1 MTDESSGSTQWEQ
14 RTVERSLK
22 AARQQAI
29 SKGAQF
35 IAAAVE
41 LLRTTGKADFTVLE
55 VVEQAGMS
63 LRAFYQ
69 HFATKDDLLLALVEV
84 TVHQHAA
91 AARRRVDAA
100 PDPVAKLEA
109 LVRSMF
115 GSQESD
121 DPASRGLVIFHW
133 HLADTRSDEFA
144 ATIAP
149 YVEIV
154 EDILDEGVAAGTF
167 RSDLPVPSMAT
178 LIVHTLV
185 SVLDMRVLGV
195 HVTPDDVTAD
205 QMVRWCRSAVTA
217 GTPTSP

>member
-1 MTDESSGSTQWEQ
+1 MADESSGTTQWEQ
-14 RTVERSLK
+14 RTVDRSLK

-29 SKGAQF
+29 SKGNQF

-84 TVHQHAA
+84 TIHQHAA
-91 AARRRVDAA
+91 SARRRVDAA
-100 PDPVAKLEA
+100 TGPEGKLEA

-115 GSQESD
+115 GSQETD
-121 DPASRGLVIFHW
+121 DPASRGLVLFHW
-133 HLADTRSDEFA
+133 HLADTRSAEFA
-144 ATIAP
+144 ATIQP

-154 EDILDEGVAAGTF
+154 EGIVEAGMAEGTF
-167 RSDLPVPSMAT
+167 RTDLPVPAMAA
-178 LIVHTLV
+178 LVVHTLV

-195 HVTPDDVTAD
+195 HVSPDDVTAD
-205 QMVRWCRSAVTA
+205 EMVRWCLSGVTGGA
-217 GTPTSP
+217 APA

>member
-1 MTDESSGSTQWEQ
+1 MADESSGSTQWEQ
-14 RTVERSLK
+14 RTVDRSLK

-29 SKGAQF
+29 SKGNQF

-84 TVHQHAA
+84 TIHQHAA
-91 AARRRVDAA
+91 SARRRVDAA
-100 PDPVAKLEA
+100 TGPEGKLEA

-115 GSQESD
+115 GSQETD
-121 DPASRGLVIFHW
+121 DPASRGLVLFHW
-133 HLADTRSDEFA
+133 HLADTRSAEFA
-144 ATIAP
+144 ATIQP

-154 EDILDEGVAAGTF
+154 EGIVEAGMAEGTF
-167 RSDLPVPSMAT
+167 RTDLPVPAMAA
-178 LIVHTLV
+178 LVVHTLV

-195 HVTPDDVTAD
+195 HVSPDDVTAD
-205 QMVRWCRSAVTA
+205 EMVRWCLSGVTGGA
-217 GTPTSP
+217 APA

>member
-1 MTDESSGSTQWEQ
+1 MADESSGSTQWEQ
-14 RTVERSLK
+14 RTVDRSLK

-29 SKGAQF
+29 SKGNQF

-84 TVHQHAA
+84 TIHQHAA
-91 AARRRVDAA
+91 SARRRVDAA
-100 PDPVAKLEA
+100 TGPEGKLEA

-115 GSQESD
+115 GSQETD
-121 DPASRGLVIFHW
+121 DPASRGLVLFHW
-133 HLADTRSDEFA
+133 HLADTRSAEFA
-144 ATIAP
+144 ATIQP

-154 EDILDEGVAAGTF
+154 EGIVEAGIAEGTF
-167 RSDLPVPSMAT
+167 RTDLPVPAMAA
-178 LIVHTLV
+178 LVVHTLV

-195 HVTPDDVTAD
+195 HVSPDDVTAD
-205 QMVRWCRSAVTA
+205 EMVRWCLSGVTGGA
-217 GTPTSP
+217 APA

>member
-1 MTDESSGSTQWEQ
+1 MADESSGSTQWEQ
-14 RTVERSLK
+14 RTVDRSLK

-29 SKGAQF
+29 SKGNQF

-41 LLRTTGKADFTVLE
+41 LLRTTGKSDFTVLE

-84 TVHQHAA
+84 TIHQHAA
-91 AARRRVDAA
+91 SARRRVDAA
-100 PDPVAKLEA
+100 TGPEGKLEA

-115 GSQESD
+115 GSQETD
-121 DPASRGLVIFHW
+121 DPASRGLVLFHW
-133 HLADTRSDEFA
+133 HLADTRSAEFA
-144 ATIAP
+144 ATIRP

-154 EDILDEGVAAGTF
+154 EGILEAGIAEGTF
-167 RSDLPVPSMAT
+167 RTDLPVPAMAA
-178 LIVHTLV
+178 LMVHTLV

-195 HVTPDDVTAD
+195 HVSPDDVTAD
-205 QMVRWCRSAVTA
+205 EMVRWCLSGVTGGA
-217 GTPTSP
+217 APA

>member
-1 MTDESSGSTQWEQ
+1 MADDSSGSTQWEQ
-14 RTVERSLK
+14 RTVDRSLK

-29 SKGAQF
+29 SKGNQF

-84 TVHQHAA
+84 TIHQHAA
-91 AARRRVDAA
+91 SARRRVDAA
-100 PDPVAKLEA
+100 SGPEAKLEA

-115 GSQESD
+115 GSQETD
-121 DPASRGLVIFHW
+121 DPASRGLVLFHW
-133 HLADTRSDEFA
+133 HLADTRSAEFA
-144 ATIAP
+144 ATIQP

-154 EDILDEGVAAGTF
+154 EGILGEGIAGGTF
-167 RSDLPVPSMAT
+167 RTDLPVPAMAA
-178 LIVHTLV
+178 LVVHTLV

-195 HVTPDDVTAD
+195 HVSPEDVTAD
-205 QMVRWCRSAVTA
+205 EMVRWCLSGVTGGSARA
-217 GTPTSP
+217 

>member
-1 MTDESSGSTQWEQ
+1 MADESSGTTQWEQ
-14 RTVERSLK
+14 RTVDRSLK

-29 SKGAQF
+29 SKGNQF

-84 TVHQHAA
+84 TIHQHAA
-91 AARRRVDAA
+91 SARRRVDAA
-100 PDPVAKLEA
+100 TGPEGKLEA

-115 GSQESD
+115 GSQETD
-121 DPASRGLVIFHW
+121 DPASRGLVLFHW
-133 HLADTRSDEFA
+133 HLADTRSAEFA
-144 ATIAP
+144 ATIRP

-154 EDILDEGVAAGTF
+154 EGILEAGIAEGTF
-167 RSDLPVPSMAT
+167 RTDLPVPAMAA
-178 LIVHTLV
+178 LMVHTLV

-195 HVTPDDVTAD
+195 HVSPDDVTAD
-205 QMVRWCRSAVTA
+205 EMVRWCLSGVTGGA
-217 GTPTSP
+217 APT

>member
-1 MTDESSGSTQWEQ
+1 MADESSGSTQWEQ
-14 RTVERSLK
+14 RTVDRSLK

-29 SKGAQF
+29 SKGNQF

-84 TVHQHAA
+84 TIHQHAA
-91 AARRRVDAA
+91 SARRRVDAA
-100 PDPVAKLEA
+100 TGPEGKLEA

-115 GSQESD
+115 GSQETD
-121 DPASRGLVIFHW
+121 DPASRGLVLFHW
-133 HLADTRSDEFA
+133 HLADTRSAEFA
-144 ATIAP
+144 ATIQP

-154 EDILDEGVAAGTF
+154 EGIVEAGIAEGTF
-167 RSDLPVPSMAT
+167 RTDLPVPAMAA
-178 LIVHTLV
+178 LVVHTLV

-195 HVTPDDVTAD
+195 HVSPDDVTAD
-205 QMVRWCRSAVTA
+205 EMVRWCLSGVTGGA
-217 GTPTSP
+217 APT

>member
-1 MTDESSGSTQWEQ
+1 MADESSGTTQWEQ
-14 RTVERSLK
+14 RTVDRSLK

-29 SKGAQF
+29 SKGNQF

-100 PDPVAKLEA
+100 SGPEDRLGV

-115 GSQESD
+115 GSQETD
-121 DPASRGLVIFHW
+121 DPASRGLVLFHW
-133 HLADTRSDEFA
+133 HLADTRSADFA
-144 ATIAP
+144 ATIQP

-154 EDILDEGVAAGTF
+154 EGILEEGVAKGTF
-167 RSDLPVPSMAT
+167 RTDLPVPAMAA
-178 LIVHTLV
+178 LVVHTLV

-195 HVTPDDVTAD
+195 HVSPDDVTAD
-205 QMVRWCRSAVTA
+205 QMVRWCLSGVTGGPA
-217 GTPTSP
+217 PD

>member
-1 MTDESSGSTQWEQ
+1 MADESSGTTQWEQ
-14 RTVERSLK
+14 RTVDRSLK

-29 SKGAQF
+29 SKGNQF

-84 TVHQHAA
+84 TIHQHAA
-91 AARRRVDAA
+91 SARRRVDAA
-100 PDPVAKLEA
+100 TGPEGKLEA

-115 GSQESD
+115 GSQETD
-121 DPASRGLVIFHW
+121 DPASRGLVLFHW
-133 HLADTRSDEFA
+133 HLADTRSAEFA
-144 ATIAP
+144 ATIQP

-154 EDILDEGVAAGTF
+154 EGIVEAGIAEGTF
-167 RSDLPVPSMAT
+167 RTDLPVPAMAA
-178 LIVHTLV
+178 LVVHTLV

-195 HVTPDDVTAD
+195 HVSPDDVTAD
-205 QMVRWCRSAVTA
+205 EMVRWCLSGVTGGA
-217 GTPTSP
+217 APA

>member
-1 MTDESSGSTQWEQ
+1 MADESSGTTQWEQ
-14 RTVERSLK
+14 RTVDRSLK

-29 SKGAQF
+29 SKGNQF

-84 TVHQHAA
+84 TIHQHAA
-91 AARRRVDAA
+91 SARRRVDAA
-100 PDPVAKLEA
+100 TGPEGKLEA

-115 GSQESD
+115 GSQETD
-121 DPASRGLVIFHW
+121 DPASRGLVLFHW
-133 HLADTRSDEFA
+133 HLADTRSAEFA
-144 ATIAP
+144 ATIQP

-154 EDILDEGVAAGTF
+154 EGIVEAGIAEGTF
-167 RSDLPVPSMAT
+167 RTDLPVPAMAA
-178 LIVHTLV
+178 LMVHTLV

-195 HVTPDDVTAD
+195 HVSPDDVTAD
-205 QMVRWCRSAVTA
+205 EMVRWCLSGVTGGA
-217 GTPTSP
+217 APA

>member
-1 MTDESSGSTQWEQ
+1 MADESSGTTQWEQ
-14 RTVERSLK
+14 RTVDRSLK

-29 SKGAQF
+29 SKGNQF

-84 TVHQHAA
+84 TIHQHAA
-91 AARRRVDAA
+91 SARRRVDAA
-100 PDPVAKLEA
+100 TGPEGKLEA

-115 GSQESD
+115 GSQETD
-121 DPASRGLVIFHW
+121 DPASRGLVLFHW
-133 HLADTRSDEFA
+133 HLADTRSAEFA
-144 ATIAP
+144 ATIQP

-154 EDILDEGVAAGTF
+154 EGIVEAGMAEGTF
-167 RSDLPVPSMAT
+167 RTDLPVPAMAA
-178 LIVHTLV
+178 LVVHTLV

-195 HVTPDDVTAD
+195 HVSPDDVTAD
-205 QMVRWCRSAVTA
+205 EMVRWCLSGVTGGA
-217 GTPTSP
+217 APT